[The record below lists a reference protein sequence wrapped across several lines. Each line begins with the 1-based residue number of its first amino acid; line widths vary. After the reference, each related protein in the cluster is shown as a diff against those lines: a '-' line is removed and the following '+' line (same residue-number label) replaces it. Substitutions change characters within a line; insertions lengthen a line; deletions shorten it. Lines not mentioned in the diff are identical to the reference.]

1 MASGPAVRIRRPTL
15 AFGFFSDHRFYL
27 GRVGGAILQI
37 VLNCFLTGLK
47 RLSCAALDDPAWDL
61 ARDRNAMS
69 PQRP

>member
-1 MASGPAVRIRRPTL
+1 ML
-15 AFGFFSDHRFYL
+15 WFFFGFFSDHRFYL

-47 RLSCAALDDPAWDL
+47 RPSCAALDDPAWDL